1 MDQEETKEV
10 QENQIFFEEKRG
22 TSDLVLQARAKLND
36 DKVNGPED
44 AVASEMIKILP
55 LEKIYTLARC
65 FQDRSMGQMDAPSS
79 WKIVKF
85 VFLRTPGR
93 RTKEGN
99 QELQSDCT
107 QQCRVEAVRVL
118 CDDAHGKGKEPETW
132 QRLHMGGVNNISC
145 QHLQVLVTNLS
156 QKHLGMA
163 RGSIS
168 HVETWQRESTNN
180 VYGKLGHQVSLR
192 RGKAEAYCENS
203 GESQYTRMVDRGP
216 LT

>member
-1 MDQEETKEV
+1 MI
-10 QENQIFFEEKRG
+10 QI
-22 TSDLVLQARAKLND
+22 LL
-36 DKVNGPED
+36 
-44 AVASEMIKILP
+44 

-65 FQDRSMGQMDAPSS
+65 FQGRSMGQMDAPRLVEDCEICFPS
-79 WKIVKF
+79 K
-85 VFLRTPGR
+85 RGR

-156 QKHLGMA
+156 QKHW
-163 RGSIS
+163 
-168 HVETWQRESTNN
+168 EWQEEVSPMSKHGNN

-192 RGKAEAYCENS
+192 RGEAEAYCETFWRVTI
-203 GESQYTRMVDRGP
+203 YTDG
-216 LT
+216 